1 MLAIKKK
8 GHKYEW
14 FGRQHTVWYVC
25 KSQKDKTLRYCEAWA
40 DINVFLEY
48 SLCWSDRN
56 HDHDAVT
63 KASTCLA

>member
-1 MLAIKKK
+1 MIWKA
-8 GHKYEW
+8 
-14 FGRQHTVWYVC
+14 
-25 KSQKDKTLRYCEAWA
+25 QKDKTLRYCEAWA